1 MTSRPDQVLLVDHD
15 SERRRMYRTAL
26 TLAGL
31 EVHDAGDGLD
41 ALRQIDQTTPEI
53 IVLDLVLPDIS
64 GLDLRQEIAAH
75 AHTRDIPLVIVTD
88 GLDPGMLNAPCV
100 LRRPVSPEQLV
111 STVLSCLSSGAPG
124 LSS

>member
-1 MTSRPDQVLLVDHD
+1 
-15 SERRRMYRTAL
+15 MYRTAL

-41 ALRQIDQTTPEI
+41 ALRQIDQNTPEI

-111 STVLSCLSSGAPG
+111 SAVLSCLSSGAPG